1 MRFVRVPRSCSAR
14 LATAAALVTTVV
26 VVSGCASSGQ
36 AAKPGATVVPVK
48 ERDFKIA
55 AKRHDLPAGKV
66 DFVVSNRGPDAHE
79 FIVVKEIYS
88 RLPMRSDGLTV
99 SEEALERFKAGSLE
113 PGQPGGTRNLDLQL
127 TPGRYVLFCNMSG
140 HFMGGMHTDL
150 EVH

>member
-1 MRFVRVPRSCSAR
+1 MTSRS
-14 LATAAALVTTVV
+14 AA
-26 VVSGCASSGQ
+26 Q
-36 AAKPGATVVPVK
+36 
-48 ERDFKIA
+48 
-55 AKRHDLPAGKV
+55 RHDLPAGKV

-113 PGQPGGTRNLDLQL
+113 PGQPGGTRNLDVQL